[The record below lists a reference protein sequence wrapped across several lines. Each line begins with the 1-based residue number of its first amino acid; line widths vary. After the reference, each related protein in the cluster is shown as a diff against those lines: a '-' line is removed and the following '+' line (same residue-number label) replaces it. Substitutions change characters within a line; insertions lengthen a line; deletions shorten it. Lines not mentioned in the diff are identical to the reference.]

1 MKMLML
7 ALVFVI
13 GCSSP
18 AATAKGSP
26 VEECLTALVK
36 AYRGHNHTLEGRVET
51 SGPQLAWT
59 LADPVRSACKAFLD

>member
-1 MKMLML
+1 MKVLML

-18 AATAKGSP
+18 AATAKDSS

-36 AYRGHNHTLEGRVET
+36 AYRGHNHTLEGHGET
-51 SGPQLAWT
+51 SGPGTAMLF
-59 LADPVRSACKAFLD
+59 DNVRSACKTFLD